1 MMRFS
6 CLVCP
11 EIDSTHHIVSCF
23 TIGKQAK
30 CHDKLKEREGE
41 RDTDRNRETEIEV
54 KYGNKAVKRMCNA
67 TCVCLILL
75 FLFVSSFV
83 FR

>member
-11 EIDSTHHIVSCF
+11 EIDSTPHIVYYF

-41 RDTDRNRETEIEV
+41 RETDRQKQRDRDRGEV
-54 KYGNKAVKRMCNA
+54 WK
-67 TCVCLILL
+67 
-75 FLFVSSFV
+75 
-83 FR
+83 